1 MHGLDD
7 DKRQD
12 DGIDD
17 ETERHRRGYYGIKH
31 AWCAKRIDRNV
42 GLEQDKLGC
51 YDSATGDAI
60 PIRLKKTMRKESIK

>member
-17 ETERHRRGYYGIKH
+17 ETERHRRGYYSIKH
-31 AWCAKRIDRNV
+31 A
-42 GLEQDKLGC
+42 
-51 YDSATGDAI
+51 
-60 PIRLKKTMRKESIK
+60 